1 MRILITNDDG
11 YRSEGIIAL
20 QTALSDHEV
29 WMLAPSKN
37 MSACS
42 QSITPNCPLRVYP
55 LHDAH
60 SFSCDGTPAD
70 CVILG
75 LKELFGVTFDCLIS
89 GINIGPNLGDDII
102 FSGTVAAARQGTLM
116 GTPSIALSLF
126 DEINN
131 HTYFFASVAK
141 QICSRL
147 DSLLAL
153 ADADHFVNVNIPNI
167 DTRMQFS
174 LTTPSVRL
182 YEDHVSSFIPPNSN
196 EHFYYMSATPHKIT
210 PREGTDWAAVKDG
223 RVSVSV
229 IQIHPLAKH
238 IPDHVFAD

>member
-11 YRSEGIIAL
+11 YRSEGIAAL
-20 QTALSDHEV
+20 QAALCDHEV

-42 QSITPNCPLRVYP
+42 QSITPNSPLRIYP
-55 LHDAH
+55 LHDAR

-75 LKELFGVTFDCLIS
+75 LKELFDVTFDCVVS
-89 GINIGPNLGDDII
+89 GINIGPNLGDDIT

-116 GTPSIALSLF
+116 GIPSIAISLF
-126 DEINN
+126 DEVNK
-131 HTYFFASVAK
+131 HPYFFTSVAK
-141 QICSRL
+141 QVCSRL

-153 ADADHFVNVNIPNI
+153 TDTDHFVNVNVPNI
-167 DTRMQFS
+167 DARMQFA

-182 YEDHVSSFIPPNSN
+182 YEDHVSSFTPPNSN
-196 EHFYYMSATPHKIT
+196 ERFCYMSATPHNIT
-210 PREGTDWAAVKDG
+210 PREGTDWAAVEDG

-229 IQIHPLAKH
+229 IHVHPLAKH
-238 IPDHVFAD
+238 LPDYVFTD